1 MFRRSQVRWRCQE
14 LLHPHRP
21 KPDDWLPP
29 HMGASPPAGP
39 TLGTRHPT
47 PMRHIITVTPRIAE
61 ASLFTLHPRITAI
74 GTADP
79 DTGITA
85 GITAGNS
92 RAFLMATDV
101 RLDRGFYMGCSCRAV
116 VRREAVTLCLHRPR
130 SLTRNQCVAAL
141 RQATRWVLVVRKR
154 LVEHWRFGFWG
165 DASSGSDWCSAQSE
179 PRVGTMPSLP
189 PRAVGC
195 RRCS

>member
-1 MFRRSQVRWRCQE
+1 LFRRSQVRWRCQE

-61 ASLFTLHPRITAI
+61 EVASTFILDLHITAI

-79 DTGITA
+79 DISIIGITA
-85 GITAGNS
+85 GIVIGRSPSPTQVAG
-92 RAFLMATDV
+92 T
-101 RLDRGFYMGCSCRAV
+101 
-116 VRREAVTLCLHRPR
+116 
-130 SLTRNQCVAAL
+130 
-141 RQATRWVLVVRKR
+141 
-154 LVEHWRFGFWG
+154 
-165 DASSGSDWCSAQSE
+165 SS
-179 PRVGTMPSLP
+179 
-189 PRAVGC
+189 
-195 RRCS
+195 